1 MLRPSSA
8 TLLRNALACAPRC
21 TQPRLRLLAA
31 ALLAA
36 GVQGAAF
43 AQIATAADE
52 DGVAAPD
59 SQRRF
64 VIAMTPPTATYT
76 AAYLVAA
83 LDPVFLAPIA
93 APAGNAQPAQTVQTR
108 QAAATTEPLTITR
121 TTPHV
126 QFPWDPEPD
135 RPAQQH
141 ALVAQAAAG
150 PVPGSVLAAPA
161 AATETPASAALTA
174 SAEPAIIAP
183 PGPFETPAGDKLAL
197 KAEPQLVAQR
207 EETAPVPV
215 FVQGLKL
222 SGETGRVTV
231 IEGDAE
237 LRKRGTSIKAD
248 KITYRQVEDE
258 MLAEGNVRIYRQ
270 GDLFSGST
278 LDLKLDAQTGF
289 FLKADYLLANDRARG
304 SAERFEFLGKE
315 NYRADDATYTTCGP
329 GNDDWF
335 LKVKELKLDYGR
347 DVGEV
352 TNAQLN
358 FMGMNILTVP
368 EMSFALNSR
377 RKSGFLAPSFGST
390 VQSGQEVSIPYYWNM
405 APNRDLTITPR
416 TMTRRGLQTNL
427 AGRFIGEGYQG
438 EARLE
443 WLPDRLTGTSRS
455 GFSLLHRQ
463 NFGNGWNANVNYNR
477 VSDDNYFTDL
487 TTQISSTSQ
496 RTLLRDGVVSYSAP
510 YFSVTSRLQTYQTLQ
525 DPLNPVTTPYS
536 RLPQVSLNARRFDV
550 GGFDLNLAGEYT
562 RFSHPTQVMGN
573 RFVANPSISYPFLSP
588 GGYITPKLAL
598 HTTRYFLQQNTPG
611 APDNMIRTVP
621 LFSLDSG
628 LVFERAANLF
638 GQDYTQTLEP
648 RAYYLRVPV
657 REQSRFP
664 VLDSGLPDLNFAQI
678 FSDNIY
684 SGADRI
690 ADASQVTFGVTSR
703 LLGADSASERLRISF
718 AQRYYF
724 ATQTV
729 TLPGETARTDRSS
742 DFLAALSGE
751 IAPKLTLDTAL
762 QYNPNSGAA
771 QRASLGVRWMPEV
784 GKTLSA
790 AYRYRRDLIEQ
801 VDFAGQW
808 KFAHNWYGVGRYN
821 YSIRDNRVVE
831 ALGGME
837 YDGGCWVGR
846 VVLQRFATTTSR
858 STTSV
863 FFQIDLNGL
872 SRLGS
877 NPLDVLR
884 RNIPGYSKLNEHQ
897 LPGSR
902 TMDRYE

>member
-8 TLLRNALACAPRC
+8 NLSRHVLAHVLHVLHVPRGAPPHLRVLAS
-21 TQPRLRLLAA
+21 

-36 GVQGAAF
+36 GLQGGAF
-43 AQIATAADE
+43 AQSAMPADEHVFATADN
-52 DGVAAPD
+52 P
-59 SQRRF
+59 RRF
-64 VIAMTPPTATYT
+64 TVAMTPPTATYS
-76 AAYLVAA
+76 AAYLVADAAAFVVADAAAFVVAA
-83 LDPVFLAPIA
+83 LDPALLAQHSVPTVPTVSTIPTVPTAA
-93 APAGNAQPAQTVQTR
+93 APPK
-108 QAAATTEPLTITR
+108 
-121 TTPHV
+121 
-126 QFPWDPEPD
+126 PD
-135 RPAQQH
+135 D
-141 ALVAQAAAG
+141 V
-150 PVPGSVLAAPA
+150 
-161 AATETPASAALTA
+161 
-174 SAEPAIIAP
+174 
-183 PGPFETPAGDKLAL
+183 PAGDRLAL

-207 EETAPVPV
+207 EETAPVPA
-215 FVQGLKL
+215 FVQGLRL

-237 LRKRGTSIKAD
+237 LRKRGTNIKAD
-248 KITYRQVEDE
+248 KITYRQVEDA

-278 LDLKLDAQTGF
+278 LDLKLDTQTGV

-315 NYRADDATYTTCGP
+315 NYRADNAVYTTCGP

-347 DVGEV
+347 DTGEV

-358 FMGMNILTVP
+358 FMGMNILTLP

-390 VQSGQEVSIPYYWNM
+390 VQSGQEVSIPYYWNL

-427 AGRFIGEGYQG
+427 AGRFIGDNYQG

-443 WLPDRLTGTSRS
+443 WLPDRLTGTNRS
-455 GFSLLHRQ
+455 GLSILHRH
-463 NFGNGWNANVNYNR
+463 NFGDGWNGTLNYNR

-487 TTQISSTSQ
+487 TTRITSTSQ
-496 RTLLRDGVVSYSAP
+496 RTLLRDGTLNYSAP
-510 YFSVTSRLQTYQTLQ
+510 YFSVSSRLQTYQTLQ
-525 DPLNPVTTPYS
+525 DPLAPVTAPYS
-536 RLPQVSLNARRFDV
+536 RLPQVTVSARRFDV
-550 GGFDLNLAGEYT
+550 GGFDLNFAGEYV
-562 RFSHPTQVMGN
+562 RFAHPSRVMSN
-573 RFVANPSISYPFLSP
+573 RFVANPSISYPLLSP
-588 GGYITPKLAL
+588 GGYLTPKLSL
-598 HTTRYFLQQNTPG
+598 HGTRYFLQQNAAGTP
-611 APDNMIRTVP
+611 DSFIRTVP

-628 LVFERAANLF
+628 LVFERAASLF

-657 REQSRFP
+657 REQGRLP
-664 VLDSGLPDLNFAQI
+664 VFDSGLPDLNFAQI
-678 FSDNIY
+678 FTDNIY

-690 ADASQVTFGVTSR
+690 ADASQITVGVTSR
-703 LLGADSASERLRISF
+703 LLGANSASERMRISF

-729 TLPGETARTDRSS
+729 TLPGETPRVDRSS

-771 QRASLGVRWMPEV
+771 QRASLGVRWMPV
-784 GKTLSA
+784 PGKALSA

-808 KFAHNWYGVGRYN
+808 KFANNWYGVGRYN
-821 YSIRDNRVVE
+821 YSVRDNRVVE
-831 ALGGME
+831 ALGGVE
-837 YDGGCWVGR
+837 YDGDGCWVGR
-846 VVLQRFATTTSR
+846 VVLQRFATTATR
-858 STTSV
+858 STTSI
-863 FFQIDLNGL
+863 FFQIELNGL

-884 RNIPGYSKLNEHQ
+884 RNIPGYTKLNEHQ
-897 LPGSR
+897 LPGGR

>member
-1 MLRPSSA
+1 M
-8 TLLRNALACAPRC
+8 
-21 TQPRLRLLAA
+21 
-31 ALLAA
+31 
-36 GVQGAAF
+36 
-43 AQIATAADE
+43 
-52 DGVAAPD
+52 
-59 SQRRF
+59 
-64 VIAMTPPTATYT
+64 
-76 AAYLVAA
+76 
-83 LDPVFLAPIA
+83 
-93 APAGNAQPAQTVQTR
+93 PA
-108 QAAATTEPLTITR
+108 
-121 TTPHV
+121 
-126 QFPWDPEPD
+126 
-135 RPAQQH
+135 
-141 ALVAQAAAG
+141 
-150 PVPGSVLAAPA
+150 
-161 AATETPASAALTA
+161 
-174 SAEPAIIAP
+174 
-183 PGPFETPAGDKLAL
+183 
-197 KAEPQLVAQR
+197 
-207 EETAPVPV
+207 

-270 GDLFSGST
+270 GDLFTGSS

-289 FLKADYLLANDRARG
+289 FLKADYLLANNRARG

-315 NYRADDATYTTCGP
+315 NYRADDAVYTTCGP

-347 DVGEV
+347 DAGEV
-352 TNAQLN
+352 SSAQLN
-358 FMGMNILTVP
+358 FMGMNILSVP

-390 VQSGQEVSIPYYWNM
+390 VQSGQEVSIPYYWNL

-427 AGRFIGEGYQG
+427 AGRFIGDDYQG
-438 EARLE
+438 EARFE
-443 WLPDRLTGTSRS
+443 WLPDRLTGTNRS
-455 GFSLLHRQ
+455 GLSILHRQ
-463 NFGNGWNANVNYNR
+463 NFGHGWSGTLNYNR

-487 TTQISSTSQ
+487 TTRISSTSQ
-496 RTLLRDGVVSYSAP
+496 RTLLRDGALTYSAP
-510 YFSVTSRLQTYQTLQ
+510 YFSVTSRLQTYQVLQ
-525 DPLNPVTTPYS
+525 DPLAPVTIPYN
-536 RLPQVSLNARRFDV
+536 RLPQVSLGARRFDA
-550 GGFDLNLAGEYT
+550 GGFDLNLAGEFA

-573 RFVANPSISYPFLSP
+573 RFVANPSISYPVLSP

-598 HTTRYFLQQNTPG
+598 HTTRYSLQQNVAG

-628 LVFERAANLF
+628 LVFERTANLF

-657 REQSRFP
+657 RDQSRFP
-664 VLDSGLPDLNFAQI
+664 VFDSGLPDLNFAQI
-678 FSDNIY
+678 FTDNIY

-690 ADASQVTFGVTSR
+690 ADASQITVGVTSR
-703 LLGADSASERLRISF
+703 LLGTNNANERMRISF

-729 TLPGETARTDRSS
+729 TLPGETPRTDRSS

-771 QRASLGVRWMPEV
+771 QRATIAMRWSPET

-808 KFAHNWYGVGRYN
+808 KFANNWYGVGRYN
-821 YSIRDNRVVE
+821 YSVRDSRVVE
-831 ALGGME
+831 ALAGLE
-837 YDGGCWVGR
+837 YDGSCWVGR
-846 VVLQRFATTTSR
+846 VVLQRFATTSSR

-863 FFQIDLNGL
+863 FFQIELNGL
-872 SRLGS
+872 SSLGS

-884 RNIPGYSKLNEHQ
+884 RNIPGYNRLNEQ
-897 LPGSR
+897 RVPGGR